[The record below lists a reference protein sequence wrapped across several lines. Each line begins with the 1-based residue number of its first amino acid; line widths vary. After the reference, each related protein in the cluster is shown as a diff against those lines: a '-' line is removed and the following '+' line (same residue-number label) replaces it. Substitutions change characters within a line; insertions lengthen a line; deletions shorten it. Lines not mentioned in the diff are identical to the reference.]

1 MLDVQTVVSAI
12 QAYGAVDFDC
22 ELDDGV
28 MWFRGINCYLIIAKV
43 TDKQVFLTVWEDD
56 ECNEIIENFEIQS
69 LDELKVCL
77 DKYALIAHDKTQAS
91 VEQNKPSTDP
101 TDTTMIDIYVKLI
114 KEKLAENNI
123 SLNFEECN
131 QAERLIIRHIEGELA
146 KIVEFLR

>member
-1 MLDVQTVVSAI
+1 MLDIQTVSNFI
-12 QAYGAVDFDC
+12 QEYGVVDFGS
-22 ELDDGV
+22 ELDDGNAL
-28 MWFRGINCYLIIAKV
+28 WFRGIDERFILIALSD
-43 TDKQVFLTVWEDD
+43 DKEIVMSVWDD
-56 ECNEIIENFEIQS
+56 EECGELIDEIEIDS
-69 LDELKVCL
+69 IDELGAYL
-77 DKYALIAHDKTQAS
+77 DKYALTNKT
-91 VEQNKPSTDP
+91 D

>member
-1 MLDVQTVVSAI
+1 MLDI
-12 QAYGAVDFDC
+12 QAVSNFVQEYGVVDFGA
-22 ELDDGV
+22 ELEEGSAL
-28 MWFRGINCYLIIAKV
+28 WFRGIDDHFILIALSDNEEV
-43 TDKQVFLTVWEDD
+43 VMSVWDNEECGELVD
-56 ECNEIIENFEIQS
+56 EILIGNI
-69 LDELKVCL
+69 DELSACL
-77 DKYALIAHDKTQAS
+77 GKYALVNKT
-91 VEQNKPSTDP
+91 T

>member
-1 MLDVQTVVSAI
+1 MLDI
-12 QAYGAVDFDC
+12 QAVSNFVQEYGVVDFGA
-22 ELDDGV
+22 ELEEGSAL
-28 MWFRGINCYLIIAKV
+28 WFRGIDDHFILIVLSDNEEIV
-43 TDKQVFLTVWEDD
+43 MSVWDNEECGELVD
-56 ECNEIIENFEIQS
+56 EIEIDSI
-69 LDELKVCL
+69 DELGAYL
-77 DKYALIAHDKTQAS
+77 DKYALTNKTA
-91 VEQNKPSTDP
+91 

>member
-1 MLDVQTVVSAI
+1 MLDIQMVSNFVQE
-12 QAYGAVDFDC
+12 YGVVDFGS
-22 ELDDGV
+22 ELDDGNAL
-28 MWFRGINCYLIIAKV
+28 WFRGSDDHFILIALSD
-43 TDKQVFLTVWEDD
+43 DKEIVMSVWDNEECGELID
-56 ECNEIIENFEIQS
+56 EFGIGNI
-69 LDELKVCL
+69 DELGAYL
-77 DKYALIAHDKTQAS
+77 DKYAPTNKTA
-91 VEQNKPSTDP
+91 

>member
-1 MLDVQTVVSAI
+1 MLDI
-12 QAYGAVDFDC
+12 QAIANYVQEYGVVDFGS
-22 ELDDGV
+22 EPDDDV
-28 MWFRGINCYLIIAKV
+28 LWFGGIDGRFILIA
-43 TDKQVFLTVWEDD
+43 LSDD
-56 ECNEIIENFEIQS
+56 EEIVMSVWDNKEYGELIDEIEIDS
-69 LDELKVCL
+69 IDELGAYL
-77 DKYALIAHDKTQAS
+77 DKYALTNKTA
-91 VEQNKPSTDP
+91 

>member
-1 MLDVQTVVSAI
+1 MLDI
-12 QAYGAVDFDC
+12 QAIANYVQEYGVVDFGS
-22 ELDDGV
+22 ELDDGNAL
-28 MWFRGINCYLIIAKV
+28 WFRGSDDHFILIALSD
-43 TDKQVFLTVWEDD
+43 DKEIVMSVWDNEECGDLID
-56 ECNEIIENFEIQS
+56 EIEIDSI
-69 LDELKVCL
+69 DELGAYL
-77 DKYALIAHDKTQAS
+77 DKYALTNKT
-91 VEQNKPSTDP
+91 V

>member
-1 MLDVQTVVSAI
+1 MLDIQMVSNFVQE
-12 QAYGAVDFDC
+12 YGVVDFGS
-22 ELDDGV
+22 ELDDGNAL
-28 MWFRGINCYLIIAKV
+28 WFRGSDDHFILIALSD
-43 TDKQVFLTVWEDD
+43 DKEIVMSVWDNEECGELID
-56 ECNEIIENFEIQS
+56 EFGIGNI
-69 LDELKVCL
+69 DELGAYL
-77 DKYALIAHDKTQAS
+77 DKYALTNKTA
-91 VEQNKPSTDP
+91 

>member
-1 MLDVQTVVSAI
+1 MLDI
-12 QAYGAVDFDC
+12 QAVSNFVQEYGVVDFGA
-22 ELDDGV
+22 ELEEGSTL
-28 MWFRGINCYLIIAKV
+28 WFRGIDDHFILIVLSDNEEIV
-43 TDKQVFLTVWEDD
+43 MSVWDNEECGELVD
-56 ECNEIIENFEIQS
+56 EIEIDSI
-69 LDELKVCL
+69 DELGAYL
-77 DKYALIAHDKTQAS
+77 DKYALTNKTA
-91 VEQNKPSTDP
+91 

>member
-1 MLDVQTVVSAI
+1 MLDIQTVSNFV
-12 QAYGAVDFDC
+12 QEYGVVDFGS
-22 ELDDGV
+22 ELDDGNTL
-28 MWFRGINCYLIIAKV
+28 WFRGSDDHFILIALSD
-43 TDKQVFLTVWEDD
+43 DKEIVMSVWDNEECGELID
-56 ECNEIIENFEIQS
+56 EFGIGNI
-69 LDELKVCL
+69 DELGAYL
-77 DKYALIAHDKTQAS
+77 DKYALTNKTA
-91 VEQNKPSTDP
+91 

>member
-1 MLDVQTVVSAI
+1 MLDI
-12 QAYGAVDFDC
+12 QAVSNFVQEYGVVDFGS
-22 ELDDGV
+22 ELDDGNAL
-28 MWFRGINCYLIIAKV
+28 WFRGSDDHFILIALSD
-43 TDKQVFLTVWEDD
+43 DKEVVMSVWDNEECGELID
-56 ECNEIIENFEIQS
+56 EFGIGNI
-69 LDELKVCL
+69 DELGAYL
-77 DKYALIAHDKTQAS
+77 DKYALTNKTA
-91 VEQNKPSTDP
+91 

>member
-1 MLDVQTVVSAI
+1 MLDI
-12 QAYGAVDFDC
+12 QAIANYVQEYGVVDFGS
-22 ELDDGV
+22 EPDDDV
-28 MWFRGINCYLIIAKV
+28 LWFGGIDGRFILIA
-43 TDKQVFLTVWEDD
+43 LSDD
-56 ECNEIIENFEIQS
+56 EEIVMSVWDNKEYGELIDEIEIDS
-69 LDELKVCL
+69 IDELGAHL
-77 DKYALIAHDKTQAS
+77 DKYALTNKTA
-91 VEQNKPSTDP
+91 